1 MNSIGELQTITD
13 SDISSLNN
21 DELLEVYKIT
31 KGYVNELIEE
41 IEKVNEDDK

>member
-1 MNSIGELQTITD
+1 MNSVVELQTITD

-21 DELLEVYKIT
+21 DELLEVYKMIR
-31 KGYVNELIEE
+31 GYVNELVEK

>member
-1 MNSIGELQTITD
+1 MNSIVELQNITD

-21 DELLEVYKIT
+21 EELLEVYKII
-31 KGYVNELIEE
+31 KGYVNELVEK